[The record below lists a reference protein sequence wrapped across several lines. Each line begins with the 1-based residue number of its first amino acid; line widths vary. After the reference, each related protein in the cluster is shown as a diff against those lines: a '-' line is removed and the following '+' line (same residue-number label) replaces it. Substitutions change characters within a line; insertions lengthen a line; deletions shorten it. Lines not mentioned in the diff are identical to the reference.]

1 MRLAI
6 QSLHIYQRG
15 VKMNVLLVIVNIA
28 VLILLIVLLG
38 WMQKKHISFT
48 KRVFAGLI
56 LGIAYGVVLQ
66 WIYTPDSEVISDS
79 MEWFD
84 LVGSGYVGLLQMVVI
99 PLIMVSIIMAILN
112 LSGKQNLGKISGSII
127 GVLLF
132 TTAIASAIGITVALG
147 FNLTALDIPA
157 GEAEQQRGVILQ
169 ERLGDVEDM
178 SLPAQ
183 LLEFIPTNP
192 FADMTGSRRSST
204 LAVVIFSAF
213 VGVAALGLIRKNPK
227 QGEMFQNM
235 MGAIYGVVMR
245 MVTIILRLTPYG
257 ILALI
262 AKMVATTSGQE
273 ILKLIN
279 FVVASYVALIAMFVV
294 HLIILAISGLNPVQ
308 YVKKIIPT
316 LTFAFTSR
324 SSAATIPM
332 NVETQTKKLG
342 VSEGIANLS
351 ASFGAT
357 IGQNGCAGIYPS
369 MLAIMIAP
377 MAGINPLDWQ
387 FILTLIAVVT
397 ISSLGVAGVGGG
409 ATFAA
414 LIVLS
419 TMNLP
424 VALAGLLIS
433 VEPLIDMGR
442 TALNVSG
449 SMTSGVISSKLLK
462 EQNKEVYNQPDRDL
476 DTAEAS

>member
-1 MRLAI
+1 
-6 QSLHIYQRG
+6 
-15 VKMNVLLVIVNIA
+15 MNVLLVIVNIA
-28 VLILLIVLLG
+28 VLILMIVLLG

-227 QGEMFQNM
+227 QGEMFQSM

-279 FVVASYVALIAMFVV
+279 FVVASYVALIAMFIV

>member
-1 MRLAI
+1 
-6 QSLHIYQRG
+6 
-15 VKMNVLLVIVNIA
+15 MNVLLVIVNIA

-66 WIYTPDSEVISDS
+66 WIYTPDSKVISDS

-147 FNLTALDIPA
+147 FHLTALDIPA
-157 GEAEQQRGVILQ
+157 GEAEQQRGVLLQ

-279 FVVASYVALIAMFVV
+279 FVLASYVALIAMFVV

-449 SMTSGVISSKLLK
+449 SMTSGVITSKWLK

>member
-1 MRLAI
+1 
-6 QSLHIYQRG
+6 
-15 VKMNVLLVIVNIA
+15 MNVLLVIVNIA

-56 LGIAYGVVLQ
+56 LGIAYGVILQ
-66 WIYTPDSEVISDS
+66 WIYTPDSKVISDS

-147 FNLTALDIPA
+147 FHLTALDIPA
-157 GEAEQQRGVILQ
+157 GEAEQQRGVLLQ

-279 FVVASYVALIAMFVV
+279 FVLASYVALIAMFVV

-449 SMTSGVISSKLLK
+449 SMTSGVITSKWLK

>member
-1 MRLAI
+1 
-6 QSLHIYQRG
+6 
-15 VKMNVLLVIVNIA
+15 MNVLLVIVNIA

-147 FNLTALDIPA
+147 FHLTALDIPA

-227 QGEMFQNM
+227 QGEMFQSM

-279 FVVASYVALIAMFVV
+279 FVLASYVALIAMFVV

-332 NVETQTKKLG
+332 NVETQTRKLG
-342 VSEGIANLS
+342 VPEGIANLS

-449 SMTSGVISSKLLK
+449 SMTSGVISSKWLK

>member
-1 MRLAI
+1 
-6 QSLHIYQRG
+6 
-15 VKMNVLLVIVNIA
+15 MNVLLVIVNIA

-147 FNLTALDIPA
+147 FHLTALDIPA

-227 QGEMFQNM
+227 QGEMFQSM

-279 FVVASYVALIAMFVV
+279 FVLASYVALIAMFVV

-449 SMTSGVISSKLLK
+449 SMTSGVISSKWLK